1 MYRIITGILTVVIL
15 VAVIIWYAVPKTKA
29 LGTSGSPFDEVTV
42 LEDARQIARL
52 MGNQDYDTILNTWGN
67 DTLRKALD
75 DEKLKEAYMDW
86 CEELGLSPKTGYVD
100 YIEEILESENS
111 VWDSLSEFGED
122 DG

>member
-1 MYRIITGILTVVIL
+1 MDIEETIRAIIDQHRSIDFVE
-15 VAVIIWYAVPKTKA
+15 
-29 LGTSGSPFDEVTV
+29 SEFQ
-42 LEDARQIARL
+42 RQ
-52 MGNQDYDTILNTWGN
+52 LN
-67 DTLRKALD
+67 D

-86 CEELGLSPKTGYVD
+86 CEELGLTPKTGYVD